1 MRKKIERLLKILE
14 LIETANI
21 RIDVLKSN
29 IRMYPKEFVHLIDED
44 NRSITSK
51 EMAIERLEDRF
62 SKLSQ
67 SLSI

>member
-44 NRSITSK
+44 KRSITSK

>member
-1 MRKKIERLLKILE
+1 MKKKIERLLNILE

-29 IRMYPKEFVHLIDED
+29 IRMYPKEFVNLIDKD